1 MFRKMFFLG
10 LLLCAVIGGYAQ
22 QAESEE
28 LFGQL
33 QPNEKGAVL
42 MVHFGTTYDE
52 TRAKTLDA
60 LNESVR
66 QAFPQV
72 DVKEAYTSRIVIRR
86 LKAKGIEKHNPIEML
101 QQLKKEGYTHVLIQ
115 SSNIIEGIEMN
126 NLRSE
131 AAAMQAQFKEI
142 RVSRPLLYTPADYAA
157 VIKAIQPKAL
167 QGGAT
172 ILVGHGTSDAM
183 TAQYAMLDY
192 MLKAEGYADI
202 HVATIEGY
210 PTEENA
216 EALVKASGK
225 KRIRL
230 IPFLMVAGDHANNDI
245 AVDWKETFESKGYTV
260 EAALEG
266 LAENEE
272 IRQIVVEHARQAA
285 AHRPL
290 NIAKEKRQYAS
301 QKD

>member
-1 MFRKMFFLG
+1 MFFLG

-72 DVKEAYTSRIVIRR
+72 DVKEA
-86 LKAKGIEKHNPIEML
+86 
-101 QQLKKEGYTHVLIQ
+101 HVLIQ

-126 NLRSE
+126 NLRNE

-245 AVDWKETFESKGYTV
+245 AVDWKEAFESKGYTV
-260 EAALEG
+260 EAAMEG
-266 LAENEE
+266 LAENEA